1 MVAITIALLSV
12 VLPLVH
18 LYVSKVPRTRLR
30 VIHILLL
37 YALVLGVGV
46 IGLPMGFVPHVL
58 FADATARAIGW
69 PTGSPFQFEV
79 GVHDGAWGVLG
90 FLCIW
95 IGGRFWLATGLGW
108 SLFMLGATYGHIRQT
123 VLEGDYAPYNFLTIF
138 SDGFIAVWL
147 LALLWLYWRSADSSP
162 STARTRRGCHRG
174 LDPRYTQAGG
184 WQQAR
189 ASPTGSGPEGSSPNE
204 RFAGCSSSL
213 PPALKRYSASREPQP
228 APVRGKA
235 FALKVPSVHG

>member
-12 VLPLVH
+12 LLPLVH

-46 IGLPMGFVPHVL
+46 IGLPMGFVPHVF

-147 LALLWLYWRSADSSP
+147 LALLWLYWRSGGFRP
-162 STARTRRGCHRG
+162 SRDRTRPGCHRG
-174 LDPRYTQAGG
+174 LDPRYTPLGG

-213 PPALKRYSASREPQP
+213 PPALKRYSASRGRHRRPF
-228 APVRGKA
+228 AAKA
-235 FALKVPSVHG
+235 LR